1 MPRIEQRPPRPGSAH
16 WAWPGGTHPVLRQVF
31 ARRDIDSPAE
41 LDLALRN
48 LRPVGEFASLDDG
61 VALLLRHRRGRVVVV
76 GDFDADGATGSAL
89 TYLCLRDYGFA
100 HVRVF
105 VPDRFQL
112 GYGLT
117 PELVERVR
125 GERPDLL
132 VTVDNGTTSVDGVA
146 AAKKYG
152 MDVLITDHHLP
163 GPELPAADAIVNPNL
178 DGDSFRGKSLAGVG
192 VAFYLMAALGRR
204 LGAAKK
210 AARYLDLVAI
220 GTMADL
226 VKLDRNNRILIRQG
240 LSRIASGH
248 CRPGVL
254 GLCRT
259 AGVPPGEITGSSLAY
274 QIAPRLNAA
283 GRLDDMNIGV
293 RCLVTDSDEEALELA
308 NRLNELNRE
317 RRAIGARMNSEALER
332 LDAETLIDPNALPP
346 VVCLFRD
353 DWHEGLVGLVA
364 SKIKERYHR
373 PVFAF
378 APNDSGAMKGSGRS
392 VAGFHLRDALVDV
405 DAGNPGLI
413 ARFGGHA
420 MAAGLTLHRD
430 GFARFRAAMET
441 LGGQRLRPEHLAE
454 RILTDGELEAGDLT
468 LEVAALLR
476 GAGPW
481 GQGFPE
487 PLFEGSFRL
496 LGQRV
501 LADAHLKMTV
511 KPEGGENPV
520 DAIAFHQLPGDWE
533 TGDRL
538 RLTYRLDVNEFNAA
552 PAVQLIVEDVRPHDP
567 QQP

>member
-1 MPRIEQRPPRPGSAH
+1 M
-16 WAWPGGTHPVLRQVF
+16 
-31 ARRDIDSPAE
+31 
-41 LDLALRN
+41 
-48 LRPVGEFASLDDG
+48 
-61 VALLLRHRRGRVVVV
+61 
-76 GDFDADGATGSAL
+76 
-89 TYLCLRDYGFA
+89 
-100 HVRVF
+100 
-105 VPDRFQL
+105 
-112 GYGLT
+112 
-117 PELVERVR
+117 
-125 GERPDLL
+125 
-132 VTVDNGTTSVDGVA
+132 
-146 AAKKYG
+146 
-152 MDVLITDHHLP
+152 
-163 GPELPAADAIVNPNL
+163 
-178 DGDSFRGKSLAGVG
+178 G

-248 CRPGVL
+248 CRPGIL

-420 MAAGLTLHRD
+420 MAAGLTLRRD
-430 GFARFRAAMET
+430 GFAKFRAAMET

-481 GQGFPE
+481 GAGVSGTVVRGVFPAAWTTGSRGRPLENDRQTGRGRE
-487 PLFEGSFRL
+487 PRGRHRVPSASGG
-496 LGQRV
+496 LGNGRPAASDLPAGRQRIQRRSRGATHRRRRSAARPATAV
-501 LADAHLKMTV
+501 ASSARV
-511 KPEGGENPV
+511 YRESP
-520 DAIAFHQLPGDWE
+520 PGDVGRDCAIIRRHSSPDTRTWNSARS
-533 TGDRL
+533 T
-538 RLTYRLDVNEFNAA
+538 
-552 PAVQLIVEDVRPHDP
+552 
-567 QQP
+567 